1 MPRKHGL
8 ACKGTGPSNE
18 REKNAFGGGKG
29 SGSSIV
35 CPRPIQT
42 SSLSSLDFERLLAE
56 ELMARRTKGELV
68 GEI

>member
-1 MPRKHGL
+1 MSATHS
-8 ACKGTGPSNE
+8 AI
-18 REKNAFGGGKG
+18 
-29 SGSSIV
+29 SG
-35 CPRPIQT
+35 PIQT